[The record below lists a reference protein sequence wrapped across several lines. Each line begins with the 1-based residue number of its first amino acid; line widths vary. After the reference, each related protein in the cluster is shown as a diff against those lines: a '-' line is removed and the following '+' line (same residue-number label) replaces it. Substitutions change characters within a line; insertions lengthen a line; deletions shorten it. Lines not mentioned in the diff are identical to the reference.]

1 MKYTMNKIL
10 LMMIIS
16 VLSIDAQNN
25 FNNLT
30 IYNGGFSVVKTNTE
44 FELKKGINKLVFKDF
59 SEQIEISS
67 LNLKINA
74 TQLEKSFININ
85 PDINSILKKY
95 IGMNIKLIGK
105 DGQIDGTLL
114 SIDNGIIIKT
124 KDSKFAFINNLDNYN
139 IFFDEM
145 LLDLEKKKEFFF
157 VVESNK
163 TSKEYAQISYVT
175 NGLGWHTEYV
185 AYLDKDS
192 KKMNLE
198 GWVNLLNNTGIDFEN
213 TSVKFIAGEV
223 ERSYNKFEARDEIRS
238 IAPLSSMSQLTGI
251 EPKSFGELYSYTYPR
266 SITLLKNELKQLPLI
281 SKKNINIQNKYNF
294 YSNEYNNNETNLDV
308 VVEMKNDDKNG
319 LGIPIPAGNIKIFK
333 QDGDTFELIGSNT
346 INNTPKDAILRIK
359 TGSSFDLIGKSETME
374 QIQISDRVF
383 EYNRE
388 ITLKNRKNEDV
399 SIEVFAFIERGF
411 EVLSSDEKYV
421 RENSNQ
427 IKFTVIVNKN
437 TVKKFNFKYRIK
449 R

>member
-1 MKYTMNKIL
+1 MNKIL

>member
-1 MKYTMNKIL
+1 
-10 LMMIIS
+10 
-16 VLSIDAQNN
+16 
-25 FNNLT
+25 
-30 IYNGGFSVVKTNTE
+30 
-44 FELKKGINKLVFKDF
+44 
-59 SEQIEISS
+59 
-67 LNLKINA
+67 
-74 TQLEKSFININ
+74 
-85 PDINSILKKY
+85 
-95 IGMNIKLIGK
+95 
-105 DGQIDGTLL
+105 
-114 SIDNGIIIKT
+114 
-124 KDSKFAFINNLDNYN
+124 
-139 IFFDEM
+139 
-145 LLDLEKKKEFFF
+145 
-157 VVESNK
+157 
-163 TSKEYAQISYVT
+163 
-175 NGLGWHTEYV
+175 
-185 AYLDKDS
+185 
-192 KKMNLE
+192 
-198 GWVNLLNNTGIDFEN
+198 
-213 TSVKFIAGEV
+213 
-223 ERSYNKFEARDEIRS
+223 
-238 IAPLSSMSQLTGI
+238 
-251 EPKSFGELYSYTYPR
+251 
-266 SITLLKNELKQLPLI
+266 
-281 SKKNINIQNKYNF
+281 
-294 YSNEYNNNETNLDV
+294 
-308 VVEMKNDDKNG
+308 MKNDDKNG

>member
-1 MKYTMNKIL
+1 
-10 LMMIIS
+10 
-16 VLSIDAQNN
+16 
-25 FNNLT
+25 
-30 IYNGGFSVVKTNTE
+30 
-44 FELKKGINKLVFKDF
+44 
-59 SEQIEISS
+59 
-67 LNLKINA
+67 
-74 TQLEKSFININ
+74 
-85 PDINSILKKY
+85 
-95 IGMNIKLIGK
+95 
-105 DGQIDGTLL
+105 
-114 SIDNGIIIKT
+114 
-124 KDSKFAFINNLDNYN
+124 
-139 IFFDEM
+139 
-145 LLDLEKKKEFFF
+145 
-157 VVESNK
+157 
-163 TSKEYAQISYVT
+163 
-175 NGLGWHTEYV
+175 
-185 AYLDKDS
+185 
-192 KKMNLE
+192 
-198 GWVNLLNNTGIDFEN
+198 
-213 TSVKFIAGEV
+213 
-223 ERSYNKFEARDEIRS
+223 
-238 IAPLSSMSQLTGI
+238 MSQLTGI

-319 LGIPIPAGNIKIFK
+319 LGITIPAGNIKIFK